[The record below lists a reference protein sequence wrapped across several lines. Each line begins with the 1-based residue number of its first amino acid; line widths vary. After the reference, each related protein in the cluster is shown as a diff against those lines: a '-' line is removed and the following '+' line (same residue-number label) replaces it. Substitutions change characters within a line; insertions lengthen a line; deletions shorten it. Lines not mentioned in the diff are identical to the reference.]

1 MPKASTVAD
10 MYIVFVRIQVKPEN
24 VDAFIAATRDNHL
37 NSLMEP
43 GCRRFDLLRLSDDPS
58 RFALDEAYDDEA
70 AFKAH
75 QQTAHFFR
83 WRETVA
89 PFMAVPRVREGYLSV
104 LPA

>member
-1 MPKASTVAD
+1 MTTSTVER
-10 MYIVFVRIQVKPEN
+10 MYIVFVRIQVLPEN
-24 VDAFIAATRDNHL
+24 VDAFVAATRDNHL
-37 NSLMEP
+37 NSLKEP
-43 GCRRFDLLRLSDDPS
+43 GCRRFDLLRAGDDPT

-83 WRETVA
+83 WREAVA
-89 PFMAVPRVREGYLSV
+89 PLMAVPRVREGFHSV